1 MQAYIKDSGFRQ
13 YCIDGMSP
21 NNALGVADRYVYVS
35 PYASLSEAEAGQI
48 FFALLSLEVSQGGS
62 QDINKALNQLNV
74 AAASIGLTPMGRTM
88 SKDDL
93 SYICT
98 ALPPG
103 QNIRG
108 YRPGVIMQ
116 INCWKQLGY

>member
-1 MQAYIKDSGFRQ
+1 MHWD
-13 YCIDGMSP
+13 
-21 NNALGVADRYVYVS
+21 VADRYVYVS

-88 SKDDL
+88 SKDEFKAIFTQCRYQGKISVGTGL
-93 SYICT
+93 E
-98 ALPPG
+98 
-103 QNIRG
+103 
-108 YRPGVIMQ
+108 
-116 INCWKQLGY
+116 

>member
-1 MQAYIKDSGFRQ
+1 M
-13 YCIDGMSP
+13 
-21 NNALGVADRYVYVS
+21 YVS

-93 SYICT
+93 KLYLHSAAT
-98 ALPPG
+98 R